1 MGAATS
7 AHSYAKVDVQ
17 GSGGSSGIFAT
28 PREKAAFEKLV
39 GKTPVPREDAAYQVV
54 FSVPKP
60 LTQLTQAQVEYLNAE
75 YGATI
80 GKASSACVGSCI
92 LLVLHAPSMYRE
104 RPFSLKLVL

>member
-7 AHSYAKVDVQ
+7 THAYAKVDAQ
-17 GSGGSSGIFAT
+17 GGGGGIFAT

-60 LTQLTQAQVEYLNAE
+60 LTQLTQAQVEYLNVE
-75 YGATI
+75 YGTII
-80 GKASSACVGSCI
+80 GKSWLNSLRACVWACPPSADF
-92 LLVLHAPSMYRE
+92 LV
-104 RPFSLKLVL
+104 